1 MRISLLLNY
10 IGLMVVINYFSYRDE
25 DIFHQRQQ
33 ETHSGSDKQKHRNSI
48 LALPRFVGLTQHT
61 KWLLV
66 TPCRTGG
73 CVWREGHH
81 QQTAQVSQ
89 TTFGP
94 SLHCLH
100 CRVSRGGGDDQ
111 QQSEST
117 NYLKQRGFKSHEGN
131 VSQWGNQSSQR
142 EKRSYKESL
151 VSDWYWWIGRDFEW
165 FSIFH
170 FVLRYC
176 MILSLITNIY
186 HRSYPSCC
194 CRFFTIFCS
203 FSLFLALHLPWLL

>member
-1 MRISLLLNY
+1 MKT
-10 IGLMVVINYFSYRDE
+10 YF
-25 DIFHQRQQ
+25 I
-33 ETHSGSDKQKHRNSI
+33 SGSRKSTPAPTNKNIATQS
-48 LALPRFVGLTQHT
+48 LPSLGLFVPPQPETELTH
-61 KWLLV
+61 
-66 TPCRTGG
+66 CRTRGG
-73 CVWREGHH
+73 VWREGHH

-89 TTFGP
+89 ATFGP

-117 NYLKQRGFKSHEGN
+117 NYLQQRGVKSHEGN

-151 VSDWYWWIGRDFEW
+151 VSDWYWWIGRDLEW

-170 FVLRYC
+170 FLFWSPIAWYY
-176 MILSLITNIY
+176 INDHQHLS
-186 HRSYPSCC
+186 S
-194 CRFFTIFCS
+194 
-203 FSLFLALHLPWLL
+203 

>member
-1 MRISLLLNY
+1 MKT
-10 IGLMVVINYFSYRDE
+10 YF
-25 DIFHQRQQ
+25 I
-33 ETHSGSDKQKHRNSI
+33 SGSRKPTPAQTNKNIATQS
-48 LALPRFVGLTQHT
+48 LPSLGLFVSHSTVSY
-61 KWLLV
+61 WLLV
-66 TPCRTGG
+66 TRCRPRGG
-73 CVWREGHH
+73 AWREGHH

-117 NYLKQRGFKSHEGN
+117 NYLQQRGFKSHEGN

-151 VSDWYWWIGRDFEW
+151 VSDWYWWIGRDLEW

-170 FVLRYC
+170 FPFWSPIAWYY
-176 MILSLITNIY
+176 INDHQHLS
-186 HRSYPSCC
+186 S
-194 CRFFTIFCS
+194 
-203 FSLFLALHLPWLL
+203 